1 MIKFVLYLI
10 ITIFLFNCSMKNRID
25 HHGVHLLEKKSKE
38 LIISENNKNDIIQLL
53 GPPSVV
59 STFDNDLFF
68 YIERKITT
76 GSITKMGKKKFL
88 KNDVLIL
95 EINNRGILSKM
106 DFYDLKKMKDLKIV
120 SSETNV
126 NYQKNNFI
134 YDFLSSMRQKVND
147 PLGKRKRN

>member
-10 ITIFLFNCSMKNRID
+10 IAIFLFNCSMKNRVD

-38 LIISENNKNDIIQLL
+38 LIMLENNKNDIIQLL
-53 GPPSVV
+53 GPPSVI
-59 STFDNDLFF
+59 STFDNDLLF

-95 EINNRGILSKM
+95 EINNRGILTKM
-106 DFYDLKKMKDLKIV
+106 DFYDLKRMKNLKIV
-120 SSETNV
+120 SSETSV
-126 NYQKNNFI
+126 DYQKNNFI

-147 PLGKRKRN
+147 PLGKRNKN